1 MAHLA
6 TYKVC
11 SSAMDAATEDGV
23 DVLSISLGGFSGPFH
38 DDNIAVGAF
47 TAMEK
52 GIFVS
57 CSAGNSGP
65 FNTSLSNEASW
76 ILTVGASTIDRKLVS
91 TAVLGNNQEL
101 NGESAFQPRDFSS
114 TQLPRVYPGSSTSY
128 FGAQYCSQRSLN
140 NTNVQGK
147 VVLCHVGGA
156 TTGIEKGQEVKDAGG
171 IAMILINV
179 QQQGFSTSA
188 NAHVLPATH
197 LNYEDGQKVLAY
209 VNSTSTPTAAIL
221 FNGTIIGD
229 KNSPMVASFSS
240 RGPSRASPGTLKPDI
255 IGPGVNIL
263 AAWPNSLENNTNTK
277 NTFNI
282 ISGTSMSCPHLS
294 VVAALLKS
302 SHPNWSPAAIKSA
315 IMTTADV
322 VNLENQQIQ
331 DERHQ
336 QANIF
341 ATGAGHVNPARANE
355 PGLVYDIEPKDYIPY
370 LCGLNYTN
378 REMSIILQL
387 RVKCL
392 AESRILEGQLNYPS
406 FSIRF
411 GLSNQITFV
420 RTMTNVGVA
429 SSNYNVEVVSPQG
442 IDVSVNPRTLSFS
455 ELNQKLSYE
464 VTFSRSSVNVAAKSS
479 SVSQGFIVWKSGKSS
494 VRSPIVVVEPD
505 T

>member
-1 MAHLA
+1 MR
-6 TYKVC
+6 
-11 SSAMDAATEDGV
+11 EG
-23 DVLSISLGGFSGPFH
+23 
-38 DDNIAVGAF
+38 
-47 TAMEK
+47 
-52 GIFVS
+52 
-57 CSAGNSGP
+57 
-65 FNTSLSNEASW
+65 
-76 ILTVGASTIDRKLVS
+76 
-91 TAVLGNNQEL
+91 
-101 NGESAFQPRDFSS
+101 
-114 TQLPRVYPGSSTSY
+114 
-128 FGAQYCSQRSLN
+128 
-140 NTNVQGK
+140 
-147 VVLCHVGGA
+147 
-156 TTGIEKGQEVKDAGG
+156 
-171 IAMILINV
+171 
-179 QQQGFSTSA
+179 GFSTSA
-188 NAHVLPATH
+188 DAHVLPATH

-221 FNGTIIGD
+221 FKGTIIGD

-255 IGPGVNIL
+255 SALCNIL
-263 AAWPNSLENNTNTK
+263 AAWPNSIENNTNTK

-294 VVAALLKS
+294 GVAALLKS

-336 QANIF
+336 PANIF

-355 PGLVYDIEPKDYIPY
+355 PGLVYDIEPKDYVPY

-378 REMSIILQL
+378 REMSLILHR
-387 RVKCL
+387 RVNCS

-411 GLSNQITFV
+411 GLSNQITFG

-429 SSNYNVEVVSPQG
+429 SSSYNVEVVSPQG

-464 VTFSRSSVNVAAKSS
+464 VTFSKSSVNVAANST

-494 VRSPIVVVEPD
+494 VRSPIVVVGR
-505 T
+505 